1 MSKAQT
7 LAKLQA
13 LLARVRARAAESR
26 VGQANGP
33 PATTT
38 APQSPPL
45 VAVEPVVGEP
55 VELSTWSPPALEK
68 ATRDPDIEVE
78 VDYVETT
85 QISASDVAPGMEA
98 SARAASESVE
108 RLVAAQPTA
117 PEVLID
123 AAPSTPESADAAD
136 AAALTTS
143 SAVEAELARPPPEE
157 AASPLEAEAG
167 AEEEEPEAGPA
178 SSRRPVMTT
187 EPEER
192 LEQMAFGTGETPPPR
207 HTPPPESGRM
217 PAAPAAEA
225 EGGATGLREVVPA
238 STATEPP
245 SSPVVHLV
253 PQPTRAA
260 LDSRDDIAEVFGEA
274 QAFQPATFSALLDA
288 TMAL

>member
-1 MSKAQT
+1 VSKAQT

-123 AAPSTPESADAAD
+123 AARTPRTPRRSRPAVPSRPSLLDRRPRK
-136 AAALTTS
+136 
-143 SAVEAELARPPPEE
+143 RPPLWKPKR
-157 AASPLEAEAG
+157 ARRRKSPRRGLHRH
-167 AEEEEPEAGPA
+167 AGP
-178 SSRRPVMTT
+178 
-187 EPEER
+187 
-192 LEQMAFGTGETPPPR
+192 
-207 HTPPPESGRM
+207 
-217 PAAPAAEA
+217 
-225 EGGATGLREVVPA
+225 
-238 STATEPP
+238 
-245 SSPVVHLV
+245 
-253 PQPTRAA
+253 
-260 LDSRDDIAEVFGEA
+260 
-274 QAFQPATFSALLDA
+274 
-288 TMAL
+288 